1 MQEYIDSD
9 HHDHPEVEYTETDM
23 NQSSSLMEEEEKKV
37 RYSQSVVDV
46 TKRMLAKYIL
56 INRVFCFT
64 MIWVHL
70 TICVISIIISQ
81 RASVV
86 LSESQLCR
94 YIFYASHY
102 FYGLVHLG
110 IIGPYLYLF
119 GTLSYRTFENMR
131 HTGWVS
137 MLFFLCIS
145 YVLLLK
151 LLADTNC
158 TFWGITVGQLIMQ
171 GVQFGAEGLLLKM
184 FYSWL
189 YSKASFY
196 KENLETNVDIV
207 ESRQA
212 SGYFQGKFG
221 NMLTKYL
228 DN

>member
-102 FYGLVHLG
+102 FYGYIHLA
-110 IIGPYLYLF
+110 ISVLYIYLF
-119 GTLSYRTFENMR
+119 VTFNFKDLENLR
-131 HTGWVS
+131 NNDVILVS
-137 MLFFLCIS
+137 FFFLII
-145 YVLLLK
+145 YVMLLK
-151 LLADTNC
+151 MIGDLNC
-158 TFWGITVGQLIMQ
+158 TFWGITAGQVALQ

-189 YSKASFY
+189 YSKT
-196 KENLETNVDIV
+196 NILRDTLEANIDMDKA
-207 ESRQA
+207 EQ
-212 SGYFQGKFG
+212 Y
-221 NMLTKYL
+221 TKL
-228 DN
+228 